1 MPTRVKD
8 QTLRQIVHTSIGGS
22 HVRVAFTNRYG
33 TEALEIGAAHI
44 ALRDVDAAIVAGSG
58 RPLTFDGK
66 RSGAIE
72 AGSTLLSDPVDLAV
86 PPLVDVAVDLYLPGD
101 TWATTSP
108 ATYHM
113 AGLTTNYLSPSGD
126 HTGVTALPVEAT
138 LPSWFFLSR
147 VDVNTD
153 TAPGAIVLFGDS
165 ITDGTASTPDT
176 NSRWPDVLAKRL
188 VEAWGDAAPGVLNVG
203 LPATASS
210 VTTWEWRGS
219 GQVAAA
225 QTLLLRTRTRSLAHV
240 PRRDWTAMSC
250 CSRVSPMSSCL
261 NRSTTSACR
270 SVARV
275 PASTTLW
282 LDIGR

>member
-1 MPTRVKD
+1 M
-8 QTLRQIVHTSIGGS
+8 S
-22 HVRVAFTNRYG
+22 
-33 TEALEIGAAHI
+33 
-44 ALRDVDAAIVAGSG
+44 AGSG

-203 LPATASS
+203 IAGNRILSDNLGMAGFPARWQRRRRSS
-210 VTTWEWRGS
+210 S
-219 GQVAAA
+219 GPERVLWPTCPVATGPRCPAAA
-225 QTLLLRTRTRSLAHV
+225 GCH
-240 PRRDWTAMSC
+240 PCRRA
-250 CSRVSPMSSCL
+250 
-261 NRSTTSACR
+261 
-270 SVARV
+270 
-275 PASTTLW
+275 
-282 LDIGR
+282 